1 MRNKSLI
8 SKSYNFTTKTNIL
21 KFLGGKI
28 KKSRIEKIF
37 DFTVEDWKNNQDKI
51 LDSISKTFKK
61 KIIVRSS
68 AIGED
73 TLKSSG
79 AGKYETVF
87 DVNPNVGQSVKKA
100 IKKVVES
107 YNKKNNYNTKN
118 QILVQNQ
125 TTNVQTSGVVFT
137 KTEKFAAPYYTIN
150 FDESEFTDTVTK
162 GLVGDTIKINRG
174 INPKQI
180 PKKWRKLISSI
191 KEIESILNSDE
202 LDIEF

>member
-1 MRNKSLI
+1 MRNKSLK
-8 SKSYNFTTKTNIL
+8 SKSYNFTTKTNVL
-21 KFLGGKI
+21 KFLSEKI
-28 KKSRIEKIF
+28 KKSHIEKIF
-37 DFTVEDWKNNQDKI
+37 GFTVEDWKNNQDKI

-107 YNKKNNYNTKN
+107 YNKKIIIIQKTK
-118 QILVQNQ
+118 
-125 TTNVQTSGVVFT
+125 SWFR
-137 KTEKFAAPYYTIN
+137 
-150 FDESEFTDTVTK
+150 
-162 GLVGDTIKINRG
+162 IKQLMYR
-174 INPKQI
+174 QV
-180 PKKWRKLISSI
+180 
-191 KEIESILNSDE
+191 E
-202 LDIEF
+202 